1 MNLWHLTPDASRTP
15 VRVSSDNAV
24 TLNVGTWPIESGQ
37 AVWVEYEVRHLDGTT
52 YTGFVSANWNYNAGS
67 NSFWQ
72 AKLGPFSQGDYVTYI
87 IRGRSLAGDVTGPQA
102 SFKIAPKLYL
112 AIMWHQ
118 HQPIYKD
125 TGLSSQIGSY
135 RYPWVRLHAIRDYY
149 SMAALVAQHHALH
162 ITINLTPSLLWQ
174 LEDYLKKGATD
185 RVLDLTLKPSENLTS
200 TEREEI
206 LSTFFDAD
214 WHNQIFPH
222 PRYKELFVKRRG
234 GESFKTE
241 DVRDLQMWFSLA
253 WFGKEFRDGKVD
265 LTTGETVSVQRYVK
279 KGHDFSA
286 KDIESMV
293 DEQYKIMRAII
304 PIHRQLQERGQIEVS
319 TTPFYHPILPLLI
332 DTDDATIDRPGAKH
346 PRRFSFPEDAEAQVQ
361 LAVDYYIKY
370 FGQPPYGMWPAEG
383 AVSQSVVPV
392 FSKYNVRWIASDK
405 GVLAKSGQWG
415 YEVEN
420 PNIIC
425 QPYRAE
431 ENNDAVTI
439 FFRDTELSDKIGFY
453 YYGYADPEQA
463 ARDFITNIKNHFVR
477 HVSGEEDRVLS
488 VILDG
493 ENAWGSYRDDARPFL
508 HSLYGLLEDD
518 NEIQTVTFSEYLAGN
533 PSNDVHPHPIASQ
546 KKVHNL
552 FTGSWIDESASRPG
566 VDLGT
571 WIGEEEENRG
581 WELLR
586 QARNF
591 LNDEGVTYEKN
602 PAAFEA
608 LYASEGSDWF
618 WWFGKDQDSGNDEE
632 FDDLFR
638 THLKNIYRELGAD
651 PPAELDLH
659 IVPHTV
665 VWTFTHQ
672 VKEIQSS
679 DRLTIRTNC
688 PGLLSW
694 QLTARE
700 FHTDEML
707 PSGGVMAGVQRY
719 NLVLGPFPEGAR
731 ELRFRF
737 QCTYRNCKGKD
748 ICCEMEK
755 YKVSIT

>member
-1 MNLWHLTPDASRTP
+1 MTSDAPRTP
-15 VRVSSDNAV
+15 MRVSPGEVV
-24 TLNVGTWPIESGQ
+24 TLYVGTWPIEAGQ
-37 AVWVEYEVRHLDGTT
+37 AVWVEYEVIRPDKST
-52 YTGFVSANWNYNAGS
+52 YTRPVSANWSHNSGQ

-72 AKLGPFSQGDYVTYI
+72 AKLGPFSKGDYVTYNI
-87 IRGRSLAGDVTGPQA
+87 QGRSSSGVVAGTQA
-102 SFKIAPKLYL
+102 SFKISPKLYL

-125 TGLSSQIGSY
+125 TSHATQTGSY
-135 RYPWVRLHAIRDYY
+135 RHPWVRLHAIRDYY
-149 SMAALVAQHHALH
+149 SMASLVAQHDALH
-162 ITINLTPSLLWQ
+162 LTINISPSLLWQ
-174 LEDYLKKGATD
+174 IEEYLEKGATD
-185 RVLDLTLKPSENLTS
+185 RTLDLTLKPTEKLT
-200 TEREEI
+200 TAEREEI

-222 PRYKELFVKRRG
+222 PRYYELFVKRRNNKL
-234 GESFKTE
+234 FQNR
-241 DVRDLQMWFSLA
+241 DLRDLQMWFNLA
-253 WFGKEFRDGKVD
+253 WFGKEFRDGKVN
-265 LTTGETVSVQRYVK
+265 LATGETVSVQRYVK
-279 KGHDFSA
+279 KGHDFSV
-286 KDIESMV
+286 KDIQSMV

-304 PIHRQLQERGQIEVS
+304 PIHRQLQERAQIEIS

-332 DTDDATIDRPGAKH
+332 DTDTATIDRPGAKH
-346 PRRFSFPEDAEAQVQ
+346 PSRFSFPEDAEGQVQ

-383 AVSQSVVPV
+383 AVSQSAIPI

-405 GVLAKSGQWG
+405 GVLARSGQWG

-420 PNIIC
+420 PQVLC

-431 ENNDAVTI
+431 ENNDAVII
-439 FFRDTELSDKIGFY
+439 FFRDTELSDEIGFY
-453 YYGYADPEQA
+453 YHGYADPEQA
-463 ARDFITNIKNHFVR
+463 AFDFITNIKNRFIR
-477 HVSGEEDRVLS
+477 HVTGEEDRVLS

-508 HSLYGLLEDD
+508 RSLYKLLEDD

-533 PSNDVHPHPIASQ
+533 PAQYVNPHTMESLQ
-546 KKVHNL
+546 KVHNV
-552 FTGSWIDESASRPG
+552 FTGSWIDESTSIPG

-571 WIGEEEENRG
+571 WIGEAEENRG
-581 WELLR
+581 WELLG
-586 QARNF
+586 QARSF
-591 LNDEGVTYEKN
+591 LNKEEVTREKN

-638 THLKNIYRELGAD
+638 THLKNIYRELGAE

-672 VKEIQSS
+672 IKEIQSS
-679 DRLTIRTNC
+679 DHLTIRTNC

-694 QLTARE
+694 QLNGGK

-719 NLVLGPFPEGAR
+719 NLVLGPFSDGAG
-731 ELRFRF
+731 ELLFRF
-737 QCTYRNCKGKD
+737 QCTYRNCKGTD
-748 ICCEMEK
+748 ICCEMKE
-755 YKVSIT
+755 YKVKIK